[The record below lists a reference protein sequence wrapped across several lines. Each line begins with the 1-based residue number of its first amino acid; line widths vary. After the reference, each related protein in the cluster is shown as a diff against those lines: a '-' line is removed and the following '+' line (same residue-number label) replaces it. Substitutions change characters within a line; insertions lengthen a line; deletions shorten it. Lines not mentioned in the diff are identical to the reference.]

1 VETTYTYI
9 KQEWKALWA
18 EKIEDRWIAEDIADR
33 EYAVLFVD
41 QGDIIWATRD
51 FKPLQFYDI
60 LERHEKTTGKRIRP
74 IDPRTGGWGK
84 FVREEVRKSTQSKKA
99 ELGRESTKLRSQG
112 QGPIKKGGRGWLHG
126 Q

>member
-1 VETTYTYI
+1 METTYNYI

-18 EKIEDRWIAEDIADR
+18 QKIEDRWNAEDIAKR

-51 FKPLQFYDI
+51 FKPPKLYDI
-60 LERHEKTTGKRIRP
+60 VERHEKATGKTIRP
-74 IDPRTGGWGK
+74 VDPKVGGWGK
-84 FVREEVRKSTQSKKA
+84 FIREEISNSRSGRKLEFGK
-99 ELGRESTKLRSQG
+99 ELANLQRHGSV
-112 QGPIKKGGRGWLHG
+112 KKGGRGWLHS

>member
-1 VETTYTYI
+1 METTYNYI

-18 EKIEDRWIAEDIADR
+18 QKIEDKWIAEDIADR

-74 IDPRTGGWGK
+74 IDPKVGGWRK
-84 FVREEVRKSTQSKKA
+84 FVREEISRSAQGKKA
-99 ELGRESTKLRSQG
+99 ELGKESSKPRRQD
-112 QGPIKKGGRGWLHG
+112 PVKKGGRGWLHS